1 MAAIMFQALR
11 IRDFRLMWA
20 GGLVSSLGSWLLT
33 LAIPTH
39 ILLVTGSLR
48 ATGLTVA
55 AEYLPLLLLG
65 PVAGVFADRW
75 DRRRLMIGTNLFC
88 AGAVAVMLL
97 GLAPGRYG
105 VLYAALVAENAG
117 VVLYAPAW
125 QARTPAVVGTGSL
138 LSSAN
143 ALNAASSGVVRLVGG
158 PLGGILLALC
168 GARWLIGIDAA
179 SYVLSALALTLTS
192 RTVATASGETA
203 SGETASGETAPGRT
217 GAVVRDLLEG
227 ARVLVRQ
234 PVARALF
241 PVTVVYL
248 AANASLSAVL
258 IAFGIRR
265 LGGSEH
271 TGFLLAGLGVGFL
284 AGAPVIRLLLDRVQP
299 RTLLAATLTA
309 TAVAYVGLFISSSL
323 AAALPAAAAIGMFGS
338 MSLVIPQTTMQRVV
352 PNAVLGRIGAVF
364 LTGEAAA
371 TLAGAAAG
379 PFLAQAAGLTVVA
392 VAAGL
397 VTLAAAVLA
406 RLLIPPLPRPL
417 AGPASQSDGPAGRPS
432 PATSPASA
440 DPLALSN
447 PWLVPTSTISP
458 RPPTRRTVPPTP
470 TRCRRGTTFP
480 RRKNRRGGPRS
491 PRSPAR
497 MIRPWPTPAAAS
509 RSPSRSVTRPR
520 SSTPSSP
527 RAGRARWSST
537 MITPRATMPSS
548 SPRTATGS
556 SRTSAPPTAPGSTT
570 AASSKPSASSAA
582 TK

>member
-1 MAAIMFQALR
+1 MATIMFQALR
-11 IRDFRLMWA
+11 VRDFRLMWA
-20 GGLVSSLGSWLLT
+20 GGLVSALGSWLLT

-39 ILLVTGSLR
+39 IFLVTGSLR

-88 AGAVAVMLL
+88 AAAVAVMLL

-158 PLGGILLALC
+158 PLGGVLLALC
-168 GARWLIGIDAA
+168 GARWLIGIDIA
-179 SYVLSALALTLTS
+179 SYLLSALALVPTS
-192 RTVATASGETA
+192 RTGAAAAGA
-203 SGETASGETAPGRT
+203 ART
-217 GAVVRDLLEG
+217 TPGAVARDLIEG
-227 ARVLVRQ
+227 ARVLCHQ

-258 IAFGIRR
+258 IVFGIQR
-265 LGGSEH
+265 LGGSEP

-299 RTLLAATLTA
+299 RILLAATLTGCA
-309 TAVAYVGLFISSSL
+309 AAYVGLFASSSL
-323 AAALPAAAAIGMFGS
+323 AAALPAAAAVGMFGS
-338 MSLVIPQTTMQRVV
+338 MSLVIPQTAMQRVV
-352 PNAVLGRIGAVF
+352 PDAVLGRIGAVF

-392 VAAGL
+392 IVAGL
-397 VTLAAAVLA
+397 VTLAAAGLTC
-406 RLLIPPLPRPL
+406 LLVPPLPSQPDEP
-417 AGPASQSDGPAGRPS
+417 AGQPDEPAGQPDEPAGRPS
-432 PATSPASA
+432 RTTYPASA

-458 RPPTRRTVPPTP
+458 RPPTRRTAPPTP
-470 TRCRRGTTFP
+470 ARCRRGTRFP
-480 RRKNRRGGPRS
+480 RRKNRRGEPRS

-497 MIRPWPTPAAAS
+497 VIPPSPTPAAAS
-509 RSPSRSVTRPR
+509 RSPFRSVTRPR

-527 RAGRARWSST
+527 RGGKARWSST
-537 MITPRATMPSS
+537 TTTPRATMPSS

-556 SRTSAPPTAPGSTT
+556 SRTWAPPTAPGSTT
-570 AASSKPSASSAA
+570 AASSLRSASSGA
-582 TK
+582 TR

>member
-1 MAAIMFQALR
+1 MFQALR

-20 GGLVSSLGSWLLT
+20 GGLVSALGSWLLT

-158 PLGGILLALC
+158 PLGGILLALF
-168 GARWLIGIDAA
+168 GARALIGVDAA
-179 SYVLSALALTLTS
+179 SYLLSALALVLTS
-192 RTVATASGETA
+192 RTGAAAAGA
-203 SGETASGETAPGRT
+203 ART
-217 GAVVRDLLEG
+217 TPGAVARDLLEG
-227 ARVLVRQ
+227 VRVLRRQ

-241 PVTVVYL
+241 PVTVVFL

-284 AGAPVIRLLLDRVQP
+284 AGAPVVRLLLDRVQP
-299 RTLLAATLTA
+299 RILLTATLAATA
-309 TAVAYVGLFISSSL
+309 AAYVGLFTSSSL
-323 AAALPAAAAIGMFGS
+323 AAALPAAAAVGMFGS
-338 MSLVIPQTTMQRVV
+338 MSLVIPQTAMQRVV

-371 TLAGAAAG
+371 TLAGAATG

-392 VAAGL
+392 VVAGL
-397 VTLAAAVLA
+397 VTLAAAGLA
-406 RLLIPPLPRPL
+406 RLLVPPLPVP
-417 AGPASQSDGPAGRPS
+417 PHEPAGQPS
-432 PATSPASA
+432 RATFPASA

-447 PWLVPTSTISP
+447 PWLVPTSTVSP
-458 RPPTRRTVPPTP
+458 RPPTRRTAPPTP
-470 TRCRRGTTFP
+470 ARCRRGTRFP

-497 MIRPWPTPAAAS
+497 VIPPWLTPAAAS
-509 RSPSRSVTRPR
+509 RSPFRSATRPR

-527 RAGRARWSST
+527 RGGRARWSST
-537 MITPRATMPSS
+537 TITPRATTPSS

-582 TK
+582 TR

>member
-1 MAAIMFQALR
+1 MFQALR
-11 IRDFRLMWA
+11 IRDFRLTWA
-20 GGLVSSLGSWLLT
+20 GGLVSALGSWLLT

-39 ILLVTGSLR
+39 IFLVTGSLR

-88 AGAVAVMLL
+88 AAAVAIMLL

-143 ALNAASSGVVRLVGG
+143 ALNAASSGVVRLIGG

-179 SYVLSALALTLTS
+179 SYLLSALALARTS
-192 RTVATASGETA
+192 RTPTSRTPTSRSRTSRTGTAA
-203 SGETASGETAPGRT
+203 

-227 ARVLVRQ
+227 ARVLVRH

-258 IAFGIRR
+258 IVFGIQR
-265 LGGSEH
+265 LGGSEA

-299 RTLLAATLTA
+299 RLLLSVTLTGC
-309 TAVAYVGLFISSSL
+309 AVAYVGLFTSSSL
-323 AAALPAAAAIGMFGS
+323 ATALPAAAAVGMFGS
-338 MSLVIPQTTMQRVV
+338 MSLVIPQTIMQRVV
-352 PNAVLGRIGAVF
+352 PNAVLGRISAVF

-392 VAAGL
+392 VVAGL
-397 VTLAAAVLA
+397 VTLAAAGLA
-406 RLLIPPLPRPL
+406 WTTFPV
-417 AGPASQSDGPAGRPS
+417 
-432 PATSPASA
+432 SA

-447 PWLVPTSTISP
+447 PWLALTSTISP
-458 RPPTRRTVPPTP
+458 RPPTRRTAPLTP
-470 TRCRRGTTFP
+470 ARCRRGTRFP
-480 RRKNRRGGPRS
+480 RRKNRRGERRS
-491 PRSPAR
+491 PRSPPR
-497 MIRPWPTPAAAS
+497 MIPPSPTPGAAS
-509 RSPSRSVTRPR
+509 RSPFRSVTRPR

-527 RAGRARWSST
+527 RGGRARWSST
-537 MITPRATMPSS
+537 TITPRATMPSS
-548 SPRTATGS
+548 SRRTATGS
-556 SRTSAPPTAPGSTT
+556 SRTWAPPTAPGSTT